1 MKLRGKLL
9 LARLG
14 EKFELSC
21 VQVIGGFE
29 LVGRASN
36 RVCRGFELSDVRA
49 GLLGVAVCRELV
61 CTRRF

>member
-14 EKFELSC
+14 EKFELSW
-21 VQVIGGFE
+21 VRVIGEFE
-29 LVGRASN
+29 LVGRASI

-49 GLLGVAVCRELV
+49 GLLRVAVCRELA
-61 CTRRF
+61 CTSRF